1 MIPWG
6 GGGPSLPPA
15 FHTPT
20 SLVPTILSPR
30 ELALRGGLHQKTSR
44 GAGQGTVWQV
54 LNSEGDGSRNS
65 GTWKEHDTFTMIL
78 FIMSL
83 CLLRTEKVTPLQVP
97 QQVGWLTGVRE
108 RQALMG
114 VQRQSKFPQGQLG
127 LSFGC
132 LPPTPP
138 LSWHRACPLA
148 WDLPEHIEQPV
159 PEKRGK
165 LFGLKLTPPRTLLPA
180 LLRVLGRGALLFL
193 GRGL

>member
-6 GGGPSLPPA
+6 GGGSVTSSSFPYSTD
-15 FHTPT
+15 HPT

-97 QQVGWLTGVRE
+97 PASWVADWGQGETGPDGCAEAVQIPSRSVGPLLWVSSTHSTSELAPGLPTR
-108 RQALMG
+108 
-114 VQRQSKFPQGQLG
+114 LG
-127 LSFGC
+127 
-132 LPPTPP
+132 PA
-138 LSWHRACPLA
+138 RA
-148 WDLPEHIEQPV
+148 H
-159 PEKRGK
+159 
-165 LFGLKLTPPRTLLPA
+165 
-180 LLRVLGRGALLFL
+180 
-193 GRGL
+193 

>member
-15 FHTPT
+15 FHTPLT
-20 SLVPTILSPR
+20 IPLAWSLPFCPP
-30 ELALRGGLHQKTSR
+30 EN
-44 GAGQGTVWQV
+44 WP
-54 LNSEGDGSRNS
+54 SEEAFIRKHPE